1 MSKKESS
8 KKNVFGL
15 VSKLGNLIKRRGY
28 SSSNTENTDASSGEN
43 DVPKKNYN
51 IHISE
56 DDQGDDIDLGDEEE
70 EEEEEEEE
78 KEKEKE
84 KVKEKEK
91 EQDSKEDSNNNNKE
105 NINEDKNSEKNK
117 IDNIDN
123 NIKDVENNINKPQE
137 NIVVK
142 KEKPKKDETKEENNK
157 IDNISKEKDNN
168 FENDNEK
175 NTDEHNI
182 QNEEKINAKPEKE
195 EKKELNKKISD
206 NNNEANTIKND
217 KEEKISPENN
227 IKIKEISENI
237 EKEDLEEDIN
247 EACHLSFKKGND
259 FNSRDIYCIPIS
271 KIKNQKKK
279 SIFQKMNLF
288 QKAKND
294 IINYL
299 IFIEE
304 NLMYFSK
311 DIMIDK
317 KNDKIRRIN
326 KVYNIKNML
335 NYTSNKELNNNKYKL
350 VFEIMNKKY
359 ISKTKEYF
367 IAEEHY
373 KEFND
378 ELTKK
383 LKIYGNQIIKNKID
397 I

>member
-1 MSKKESS
+1 M
-8 KKNVFGL
+8 
-15 VSKLGNLIKRRGY
+15 
-28 SSSNTENTDASSGEN
+28 
-43 DVPKKNYN
+43 
-51 IHISE
+51 
-56 DDQGDDIDLGDEEE
+56 
-70 EEEEEEEE
+70 
-78 KEKEKE
+78 
-84 KVKEKEK
+84 
-91 EQDSKEDSNNNNKE
+91 
-105 NINEDKNSEKNK
+105 
-117 IDNIDN
+117 
-123 NIKDVENNINKPQE
+123 
-137 NIVVK
+137 K
-142 KEKPKKDETKEENNK
+142 KEKPKKDETKEENINK

-378 ELTKK
+378 ELIKK